1 VVPKLGAAHHF
12 GAQNIE
18 SGARKNYG
26 KAPELNYQLTELS
39 IYLLT
44 LQNP

>member
-1 VVPKLGAAHHF
+1 MTVIPKPGGEH
-12 GAQNIE
+12 GSGERNIE

-26 KAPELNYQLTELS
+26 NAPKLKTQLMKF
-39 IYLLT
+39 LLT